1 MIQQQTTLDLNGP
14 ILGFSTHPQNPAIN
28 NAGITTF
35 IGIATAYFTD
45 QNPTNI
51 FSSNTGIVTYRWYAA
66 GIGALSDGSNATLGA
81 TLSGTATT
89 TLTVSNVTSPTTNK
103 VQFYVGADYIPSA
116 YQSASPVTAGTA
128 RSTGNAINEE
138 LFSNTATLTVR
149 PVMTIVTNPSDA
161 TAVVDNNATFNA
173 LGALTDESQGNVISY
188 QWSVNGS
195 TASNGTTQTTSS
207 ATNFSTRYTSNST
220 ITIPDDATNVRIRI
234 FGAAGGYGG
243 TDTNGSGGNGGNGKS
258 GTFSLPDGGRTLD
271 LYIGGRGPN
280 ANNSTGGSSSVSA
293 GGRGGSGNSSGQGG
307 AGGGGTFVFDRLS
320 NTYIL
325 AAGSGA
331 GGGGGSY
338 NESGTSGGSA
348 GGWQSVSGGLTGI
361 TAGSAGGDS
370 GGTDGGGGGGGGGGY
385 RGGNG
390 GSSGQDNP
398 PPPPPPPPP
407 PSGGGGRSGC
417 FTAETKILML
427 NGVEKPISEINVG
440 DYVINKDG
448 TSDNQVV
455 FIEKHINTFTKI
467 YSPTLELKP
476 FATTNHMLYKDGQ
489 WIVVDNYL
497 YAWLDE
503 CQTIENAIIEPV
515 GNQEVYNLWVTGD
528 GTYTVNGYGT
538 HSIMFDGGFMRNAYD
553 QKLISYD
560 DVIGLM
566 KEFANE
572 KLNLL
577 YGSVILNR
585 IVGKINNPIL
595 NKICANIILSDD
607 KTIRK
612 QLMQQ
617 LMKIVQGVV
626 K

>member
-1 MIQQQTTLDLNGP
+1 MSKQIWTDTPTILDLNGP
-14 ILGFSTHPQNPAIN
+14 TIS
-28 NAGITTF
+28 
-35 IGIATAYFTD
+35 
-45 QNPTNI
+45 
-51 FSSNTGIVTYRWYAA
+51 IVTNPSSITVNHQASATFVGLATVTFPAEITGTFDGTVVYQWYDQD
-66 GIGALSDGSNATLGA
+66 GALGASTQWSGQTSSTLVISSA
-81 TLSGTATT
+81 
-89 TLTVSNVTSPTTNK
+89 TSPGFNGK
-103 VQFYVGADYIPSA
+103 QYYFVAEYV
-116 YQSASPVTAGTA
+116 PVSVDG
-128 RSTGNAINEE
+128 TGNAINEPVT
-138 LFSNTATLTVR
+138 SGTATLTVR
-149 PVMTIVTNPSDA
+149 PGMAIITFPSNA
-161 TAVVDNNATFNA
+161 TAVVNNNATFNA
-173 LGALTDESQGNVISY
+173 GGFLTDYVGTVVDEGSQGVISY
-188 QWSVNGS
+188 QWFVNGS
-195 TASNGTTQTTSS
+195 TASDGTTQTTSS

-271 LYIGGRGPN
+271 LLIGSRGPN
-280 ANNSTGGSSSVSA
+280 ANPYAGGSSSVSA

-338 NESGTSGGSA
+338 NESGTGGGSA
-348 GGWQSVSGGLTGI
+348 GNWQSVSGGLTGI
-361 TAGSAGGDS
+361 TAGAAGGDS

-407 PSGGGGRSGC
+407 PSGGGGSSGC
-417 FTAETKILML
+417 FTAETKVLML

-455 FIEKHINTFTKI
+455 FIEKHIDTFAKI

-577 YGSVILNR
+577 HGSVILNR

-607 KTIRK
+607 KSIRK